1 MTKSRKAVEQL
12 VYQIKVTLKG
22 SKPPIW
28 RRILVTEGTTL
39 GRLHGILQAVMG
51 WQDYHLHEFTVAGRE
66 YGISDPEYDIF
77 DEPVADERRARLGQL
92 LSSEGFRFTYVY
104 DFGDNWEHELLIEKI
119 LRPESGV
126 HYPVCVRG
134 KRACSPEDCGG
145 IWGYY
150 ELLEAIQDPDH
161 PEHAELKEWLG
172 DEFDP
177 DEFDLDAIN
186 RRCEALL

>member
-1 MTKSRKAVEQL
+1 MAKSRKAAEQL

-28 RRILVTEGTTL
+28 RRIQVTEGTTL

-51 WQDYHLHEFTVAGRE
+51 WWDYHLHGFTVAGRE

-77 DEPVADERRARLGQL
+77 DEPVADEQRARLGQL
-92 LSSEGFRFTYVY
+92 VSGEGFRFTYVY
-104 DFGDNWEHELLIEKI
+104 DFGDTWEHEVLIEKTSHT
-119 LRPESGV
+119 ESGV
-126 HYPVCVRG
+126 RYPVCVGG
-134 KRACSPEDCGG
+134 KRACPPEDCGG

-161 PEHAELKEWLG
+161 PEHEELKEWLG

-177 DEFDLDAIN
+177 DDFDIDAVN
-186 RRCEALL
+186 RRCQALR